1 MYFVDDYLT
10 TRNDLSTI
18 HSVSQVFN
26 AKKKKKLN
34 RRKNER
40 IRNTMKELF
49 YLEAKRGK
57 RDQRGAVKSNFD
69 KFKSNLNDRLQFCS
83 KTKGR
88 GGRVK
93 KKEGW
98 FYLSREDYG
107 VRKRKVLR
115 RLLTDR
121 YWFPV
126 KSTGTV
132 TEATSGSDN
141 FHWNICANLF
151 LVNINDNI
159 YIKLAID
166 DTGINQQLRIIG
178 NFRNLYTIP
187 EVLILRF
194 FLTISDFLQ
203 NYIIKIYYSHFNIP
217 A

>member
-18 HSVSQVFN
+18 HSVSQFFN

-93 KKEGW
+93 KKRRVI
-98 FYLSREDYG
+98 LSVTR
-107 VRKRKVLR
+107 RLR
-115 RLLTDR
+115 RAKA
-121 YWFPV
+121 
-126 KSTGTV
+126 KSTTPFIDRSLLISCQINRNGYR
-132 TEATSGSDN
+132 SDE
-141 FHWNICANLF
+141 WLR
-151 LVNINDNI
+151 
-159 YIKLAID
+159 
-166 DTGINQQLRIIG
+166 QLS
-178 NFRNLYTIP
+178 LKY
-187 EVLILRF
+187 LC
-194 FLTISDFLQ
+194 
-203 NYIIKIYYSHFNIP
+203 
-217 A
+217 